1 MIESL
6 IINLV
11 RTKLLA
17 IAGGYIMRQFFYRW
31 LLGSGIRLMKAGTVA
46 LSKLTTNTVDDEL
59 VEDVNALIQKA
70 GNLIDERL

>member
-1 MIESL
+1 
-6 IINLV
+6 
-11 RTKLLA
+11 
-17 IAGGYIMRQFFYRW
+17 MRQFFYRW